1 MPTEFI
7 HGTDW
12 EQSSGPIISRMV
24 HLVDVW
30 PQGLLGEILGATDK
44 DVLENGMHPAFAIG
58 ARANRPNNL
67 VGVVMSYE
75 PAATLVVLNMADKFI
90 SRQYVANVLTYANH
104 TGATW
109 AATYV
114 LGAPVYVDDSV
125 DLAEGVTLSLSP
137 LNQEDS
143 PNPLFGYVWYCQD
156 DYADEGVGGPNHAAG
171 LPVTASD
178 EELVEALLCV
188 MQVNDSG
195 QAEKLRGQ

>member
-30 PQGLLGEILGATDK
+30 PQGLASEIGGGNK

-58 ARANRPNNL
+58 AKVNRPNNL
-67 VGVVMSYE
+67 VGVVISYE

-90 SRQYVANVLTYANH
+90 SRQYVANVLTYDAPD
-104 TGATW
+104 TF

-114 LGAPVYVDDSV
+114 LGAPVFVDDSD
-125 DLAEGVTLSLSP
+125 DLSAGVTLSLSR
-137 LNQEDS
+137 LNHS
-143 PNPLFGYVWYCQD
+143 GTPNPLFGNVWYCQD
-156 DYADEGVGGPNHAAG
+156 DFADHGVGGPNASAG
-171 LPVTASD
+171 LPVTAD
-178 EELVEALLCV
+178 NTKLVETLVCV

-195 QAEKLRGQ
+195 QAEARRPT

>member
-24 HLVDVW
+24 HLADVW
-30 PQGLLGEILGATDK
+30 PEGLAAEIGGGDK
-44 DVLENGMHPAFAIG
+44 DILENGMHPAFAIG
-58 ARANRPNNL
+58 DPANRPNNL

-90 SRQYVANVLTYANH
+90 SRQYVANILTYD
-104 TGATW
+104 GAADTF

-114 LGAPVYVDDSV
+114 LGAPVYVDDSE

-137 LNQEDS
+137 LNADDD
-143 PNPLFGYVWYCQD
+143 PNPLFGYIWYCQD
-156 DYADEGVGGPNHAAG
+156 EYADEGVGGPNHAAG

>member
-30 PQGLLGEILGATDK
+30 PQGTGAMGEIAGGDK
-44 DVLENGMHPAFAIG
+44 DILENGMHPAFAIG
-58 ARANRPNNL
+58 AKANRPNNL

-75 PAATLVVLNMADKFI
+75 PAATLVILNMADKFI
-90 SRQYVANVLTYANH
+90 SRQYVANILTYGQAVP
-104 TGATW
+104 ATW
-109 AATYV
+109 AAAYV
-114 LGAPVYVDDSV
+114 LGAPVYVDDSEA
-125 DLAEGVTLSLSP
+125 LSPGVTLSLSP
-137 LNQEDS
+137 ENQTPS
-143 PNPLFGYVWYCQD
+143 PNPLFGYIWYCQD
-156 DYADEGVGGPNHAAG
+156 DFADHGVGGPNLASG
-171 LPVTASD
+171 LPVTAND

-195 QAEKLRGQ
+195 QAESIR

>member
-30 PQGLLGEILGATDK
+30 PQGLASEIGGGNK

-58 ARANRPNNL
+58 RNRGNRPNHL
-67 VGVVMSYE
+67 VGVVISYE

-90 SRQYVANVLTYANH
+90 SRQYVANVLTYGQAVP
-104 TGATW
+104 ATW
-109 AATYV
+109 AAAYA
-114 LGAPVYVDDSV
+114 LGDPVYVDDSAA
-125 DLAEGVTLSLSP
+125 LSEGVTLSLSP
-137 LNQEDS
+137 ENQTPS
-143 PNPLFGYVWYCQD
+143 PNPLFGYIWYCQD
-156 DYADEGVGGPNHAAG
+156 EYADEDVGGPNHAAG
-171 LPVTASD
+171 LPVAADNTK
-178 EELVEALLCV
+178 LVEALLCV

-195 QAEKLRGQ
+195 QAESIR

>member
-1 MPTEFI
+1 MPTDFI

-24 HLVDVW
+24 HLADVW
-30 PQGLLGEILGATDK
+30 PQGLGSEIGGGNK
-44 DVLENGMHPAFAIG
+44 DVLANGDHPAFAVG
-58 ARANRPNNL
+58 AKANRPNNL

-75 PAATLVVLNMADKFI
+75 AAATLVILNMTDKFT
-90 SRQYVANVLTYANH
+90 SRQYVANVLTYGQPD
-104 TGATW
+104 TF

-114 LGAPVYVDDSV
+114 LGAPVYVDDSEA
-125 DLAEGVTLSLSP
+125 LSPGVTLSLSP
-137 LNQEDS
+137 LNQEGS

-171 LPVTASD
+171 LPVTAD
-178 EELVEALLCV
+178 NTKLVEILLCV

-195 QAEKLRGQ
+195 QAEVGRPQ

>member
-30 PQGLLGEILGATDK
+30 PQGTGAMGEIGGGDK

-58 ARANRPNNL
+58 AKANRPNNL

-90 SRQYVANVLTYANH
+90 SRQYVANVLTYN
-104 TGATW
+104 TPDTW

-114 LGAPVYVDDSV
+114 LGAPVYVDDSD
-125 DLAEGVTLSLSP
+125 DLTAGVTLSLSP
-137 LNQEDS
+137 LNHS
-143 PNPLFGYVWYCQD
+143 GTPNPLFGYVWYCQD
-156 DYADEGVGGPNHAAG
+156 DYSDHGVGGANASAG
-171 LPVTASD
+171 LPVTAD
-178 EELVEALLCV
+178 ETKLVEVLLCV

-195 QAEKLRGQ
+195 QAEARRPQ